1 MLLGGRVRA
10 MVSGGGELSEATHEY
25 LKNVLGV
32 VFLRGYGLTETNAC
46 ATVRL
51 YRTPNVTHHI

>member
-51 YRTPNVTHHI
+51 